1 MSFKI
6 SSWSIHKPVPTLV
19 LFLILGIVGFFSFT
33 QLGID
38 ENPNID
44 VPFVSVTIVQ
54 PGAGPTEL
62 ETEVTKKVEDAV
74 ASLEGVDDIR
84 STVTDGQS
92 STSIAFELN
101 VNSDTATNDVRNA
114 IAQIRQTLPS
124 DIEDPVVQKINFI
137 GQAVISYA
145 VTSPTRSVEE
155 LSDLVDRNIGR
166 SLLSVPGVARVDRI
180 GGVDEEIRIDLNPA
194 RLQALGITASE
205 VNQQIRAFNIN
216 LPGGRSQTGG
226 TEKSI
231 RTLGSAQTLDTL
243 KTYRIVLPN
252 GEDVPLTS
260 LGEVDNRFAE
270 PRQLSRLTIK
280 DNPDVQQTPVV
291 GFSVWRSSGS
301 TLVSVEEGVQ
311 EKVAQ
316 LRQTLP
322 EDIQIELIYTNADYI
337 RLSYQASIDALIL
350 GSLLTVVTVGLF
362 LKDWRATVITAVALP
377 LSIIPTFIVMR
388 ALGYTLNDMTLLGLA
403 LSMGNLVDDAIC
415 MIENITQHIQRGK
428 RPFQAALD
436 AANEIGLAVL
446 ATTATIVAVFLP
458 VAFMGGI
465 PGKFFQP
472 FALTVAVSTMFS
484 TLVATTMTPM
494 LAAYLL
500 KGKKVR
506 GDVGANGRSP
516 SQDGPPLD
524 ESDPAHL
531 FLDDHLVHRGFR
543 WGKQVFHPYR
553 GLLGW
558 ALTHRIVTLMVAV
571 ALFMGSLQ
579 LVPLIPTGLFAGY
592 DRGLSRVTV
601 ELPPGSPLALTD
613 QVMQKTTAILQ
624 DHPAFKSALASAG
637 EGDSGINEALITVNL
652 LPQEEREVSQAQFEQ
667 EMRGKFVQ
675 IPGARVSFQS
685 QGAAGNTKDVSVVL
699 NSENPESLKAT
710 ADRLQSFMRGLPGLV
725 EVSSSASLVKPELLI
740 TPDPKRAADLGVSVE
755 AIARTASLATIG
767 DNDANLAKF
776 NLPDRQ
782 IPIRVQIATESRN
795 DMETLR
801 NLRVPSQNGGVVP
814 LMAVADIA
822 IGSGPSQID
831 RFDRLRQVSLEGN
844 LQGLSLGQAMEPI
857 NEWLETNLP
866 ADVQQQPSGDAEIMR
881 DIFARFASSLG
892 LAVLGIYAILVLLYN
907 NFIYPITIMAALPLS
922 VGGALLALMITQKEL
937 GLFALI
943 GIVLLMGL
951 VTKNA
956 ILLVDCSLANMR
968 EEGMS
973 LKPAVISA
981 GVSRLRPIFMTTF
994 STIAGMTPIAL
1005 ELGAGSQVRSP
1016 LAISVI
1022 GGMTTATLL
1031 TLVVVPTLFTYIH
1044 GFGRFL
1050 LRLIQGK
1057 PSRRPRLALSSEG
1070 KRLSNE

>member
-19 LFLILGIVGFFSFT
+19 MFLILAIVGIFSFM

-84 STVTDGQS
+84 STITDGQS
-92 STSIAFELN
+92 TTSIAFELE

-231 RTLGSAQTLDTL
+231 RTLGSAATLDTL

-260 LGEVDNRFAE
+260 LGDVRDGFAE

-280 DNPDVQQTPVV
+280 DNPDVQQAPVV

-311 EKVAQ
+311 KKVAR
-316 LRQTLP
+316 LRETLP
-322 EDIQIELIYTNADYI
+322 EDIKIELIFTNADYI
-337 RLSYQASIDALIL
+337 RLSYQASIDALVL
-350 GSLLTVVTVGLF
+350 GSLLTVVVVGIF
-362 LKDWRATVITAVALP
+362 LRDWRATLITALALP
-377 LSIIPTFIVMR
+377 LSIVPTFMAIR
-388 ALGYTLNDMTLLGLA
+388 LLGYTLNDMTLLGFALA
-403 LSMGNLVDDAIC
+403 MGNLVDDAIC
-415 MIENITQHIQRGK
+415 MIENITQHIQMGK

-472 FALTVAVSTMFS
+472 FAITVSVATLFS

-500 KGKKVR
+500 KGKAVKASASTLEETGTT
-506 GDVGANGRSP
+506 GDYL
-516 SQDGPPLD
+516 LD
-524 ESDPAHL
+524 SDLA
-531 FLDDHLVHRGFR
+531 HRGFR
-543 WGKQVFHPYR
+543 WGQKTFHPYR

-558 ALTHRIVTLMVAV
+558 ALSHRMVTLMLAM
-571 ALFMGSLQ
+571 AFFIGSLQ

-592 DRGLSRVTV
+592 DRGLSRVNV

-613 QVMQKTTAILQ
+613 RVMQKTTEILQ
-624 DHPAFKSALASAG
+624 GHPAFRSALATAG
-637 EGDSGINEALITVNL
+637 GGDSGINEALITVNL
-652 LPQEEREVSQAQFEQ
+652 LPQGEREVSQAEFEKQ
-667 EMRGKFVQ
+667 MRQKFVD
-675 IPGARVSFQS
+675 IPGARVSFQA
-685 QGAAGNTKDVSVVL
+685 QGAAGNSKDVSVVL
-699 NSENPESLKAT
+699 NSENPELLKST
-710 ADRLQSFMRGLPGLV
+710 ADELEGFMRGLPGLV

-767 DNDANLAKF
+767 DNDSNLAKF

-814 LMAVADIA
+814 LMAVADIH

-857 NEWLETNLP
+857 NEWLEANLP
-866 ADVQQQPSGDAEIMR
+866 PDVQQQPSGDAEIMR
-881 DIFARFASSLG
+881 DIFSRFASSLG

-907 NFIYPITIMAALPLS
+907 NFIYPVTIMAALPLS
-922 VGGALLALMITQKEL
+922 VGGALIALMITQKEL

-968 EEGMS
+968 EQDMR

-981 GVSRLRPIFMTTF
+981 GISRLRPIFMTTF

-1044 GFGRFL
+1044 GFGRLL

-1070 KRLSNE
+1070 KESQLN

>member
-1 MSFKI
+1 MG
-6 SSWSIHKPVPTLV
+6 V
-19 LFLILGIVGFFSFT
+19 VGFFSFT

-38 ENPNID
+38 ESPNID
-44 VPFVSVTIVQ
+44 VPIVSVTIVQ
-54 PGAGPTEL
+54 TGAGPTEL

-92 STSIAFELN
+92 STTIAFELE

-114 IAQIRQTLPS
+114 IAQIRQTLPQ
-124 DIEDPVVQKINFI
+124 DIEDPIVQKVDFI

-145 VTSPTRSVEE
+145 VTSPQRSVEE
-155 LSDLVDRNIGR
+155 LSDLVDRDITR
-166 SLLSVPGVARVDRI
+166 ALLSIQGVARVDRI

-231 RTLGSAQTLDTL
+231 RTLGSAATLDTL

-252 GEDVPLTS
+252 GEAVPLTS
-260 LGEVDNRFAE
+260 LGEVHNGFAE

-280 DNPDVQQTPVV
+280 GNPEVQQAPVV

-311 EKVAQ
+311 KKVAG
-316 LRQTLP
+316 LRETLP
-322 EDIQIELIYTNADYI
+322 EDIQLELIFTNADYT

-350 GSLLTVVTVGLF
+350 GSLLTVITVGIF
-362 LKDWRATVITAVALP
+362 LKDWRATLITALALP
-377 LSIIPTFIVMR
+377 LSIVPTFIVMR
-388 ALGYTLNDMTLLGLA
+388 ALDYTLNDMTLLGLA

-415 MIENITQHIQRGK
+415 MIENITQHIQMGK

-472 FALTVAVSTMFS
+472 FAITVAVSTMFS

-500 KGKKVR
+500 KGKTVK
-506 GDVGANGRSP
+506 GTPLATEQNPDPPSHLLDANVA
-516 SQDGPPLD
+516 D
-524 ESDPAHL
+524 
-531 FLDDHLVHRGFR
+531 RGFHL
-543 WGKQVFHPYR
+543 GQQTFHPYR
-553 GLLGW
+553 RLLSW
-558 ALTHRIVTLMVAV
+558 ALSHRIVTLMIAV
-571 ALFMGSLQ
+571 VFFMGSLQ
-579 LVPLIPTGLFAGY
+579 LVPLIPTGLFSGY

-613 QVMQKTTAILQ
+613 QIMQKTTTILQ

-652 LPQEEREVSQAQFEQ
+652 LPKEEREVSQSQFEQ
-667 EMRGKFVQ
+667 EMREKFVQ

-699 NSENPESLKAT
+699 NSENPESLKST
-710 ADRLQSFMRGLPGLV
+710 AEQLQSFMRGVPGLV
-725 EVSSSASLVKPELLI
+725 EVSSSASLVKPEFLI

-814 LMAVADIA
+814 LMAVADIH

-831 RFDRLRQVSLEGN
+831 RFDRLRQVSLAAN
-844 LQGLSLGQAMEPI
+844 LQGISLGQAMEPI

-866 ADVQQQPSGDAEIMR
+866 PDVQQQPSGDAEIMR

-907 NFIYPITIMAALPLS
+907 NFVYPLTIMAALPLS

-968 EEGMS
+968 DQGMR
-973 LKPAVISA
+973 LKQAVISA
-981 GVSRLRPIFMTTF
+981 GISRLRPIFMTTF

-1044 GFGRFL
+1044 GFGRLL

-1057 PSRRPRLALSSEG
+1057 PLKRPRLALSSEG
-1070 KRLSNE
+1070 KKSQFN